1 MSDSDKDR
9 LEFLAYWLPLVVTYC
24 RNGLLPYDEY
34 DELYGEYLSLLA
46 KAEVGR

>member
-9 LEFLAYWLPLVVTYC
+9 LEFLAYWLPFMVTDC
-24 RNGLLPYDEY
+24 RNGWMSYDKY